1 MNKEFARV
9 RSARDLVL
17 SIVLIL
23 AGLACVII
31 PSSIAIS
38 ILGCFIFVVGIV
50 LFCVLKTERKDK
62 ETGIH
67 YNLLHKYY
75 PKSRKNELLAALAGD
90 PAAFDWTESENE
102 ESLRMDVFYSKS
114 ANTAFVHCYEYI
126 PYEYLSCSDW
136 FKFDLDKSGNLCKK

>member
-1 MNKEFARV
+1 M
-9 RSARDLVL
+9 
-17 SIVLIL
+17 
-23 AGLACVII
+23 
-31 PSSIAIS
+31 
-38 ILGCFIFVVGIV
+38 

-67 YNLLHKYY
+67 YNLIHKYY

>member
-1 MNKEFARV
+1 MVNSSEHITVEHTDWITYFCNV
-9 RSARDLVL
+9 R
-17 SIVLIL
+17 
-23 AGLACVII
+23 
-31 PSSIAIS
+31 
-38 ILGCFIFVVGIV
+38 FVYSVRNGIGI
-50 LFCVLKTERKDK
+50 KTERKDK

-67 YNLLHKYY
+67 YNLIHKYY